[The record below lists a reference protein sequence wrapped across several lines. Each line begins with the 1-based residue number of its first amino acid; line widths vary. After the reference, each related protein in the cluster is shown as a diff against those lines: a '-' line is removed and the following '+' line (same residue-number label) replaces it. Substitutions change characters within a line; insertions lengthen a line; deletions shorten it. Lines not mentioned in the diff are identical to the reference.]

1 MKKLF
6 LLLVCV
12 LMSLTCSAQWRNYGG
27 YGYNRP
33 QYYNPAIQHQRMV
46 IRQQQ
51 NIVRQQRVIQHQQ
64 MRMAMGYNYPCLRGN
79 RYARVRGGY
88 AYHRVY
94 FNSGC
99 YYYTYN
105 DVRVITPRPRVVVFQ
120 SASVCDHNGN
130 LLEAMNAVIPR
141 AIANGFLV
149 LIQDSR
155 TGELHQVVLQP
166 QQEPQEQQQD

>member
-1 MKKLF
+1 MKKILSIIM
-6 LLLVCV
+6 CV
-12 LMSLTCSAQWRNYGG
+12 LMSLTCSAQWRYGG

-51 NIVRQQRVIQHQQ
+51 NIVRQQRAIQHQQ

-94 FNSGC
+94 LNNGC
-99 YYYTYN
+99 YFYTYN
-105 DVRVITPRPRVVVFQ
+105 DVRVIVPRPRVVVFQ

-155 TGELHQVVLQP
+155 TGELHQVVLQ
-166 QQEPQEQQQD
+166 EQD

>member
-6 LLLVCV
+6 LLLVCA
-12 LMSLTCSAQWRNYGG
+12 LMSLACSAQWRNYGG

-33 QYYNPAIQHQRMV
+33 QNYNPVMVQQRMV

-51 NIVRQQRVIQHQQ
+51 NIMRQQRVIQHQQ

-79 RYARVRGGY
+79 RYARVRGNY

-94 FNSGC
+94 MRGNFF
-99 YYYTYN
+99 YYTYN
-105 DVRVITPRPRVVVFQ
+105 DVRVTTPYPKVVVFKSYQ
-120 SASVCDHNGN
+120 VYDSNGN
-130 LLEAMNAVIPR
+130 ILDAMNAVIPR

-149 LIQDSR
+149 LIQDAQ
-155 TGELHQVVLQP
+155 TGVLTQVVLQ
-166 QQEPQEQQQD
+166 